1 MSGETAVNTPG
12 QSSSSLDARIAEVSK
27 PQPTPHSS
35 ISDEI
40 PGLVGV
46 TSSEYERYER
56 KVVVEKVDYEEF
68 IIDPL
73 EMEYSPPAAPEN
85 WTPFTHPEG
94 SVYFQNKELA
104 TYPILTDVYVY
115 ETSAREELEDYINK
129 ILTYINQHEVQLPQ
143 GDICLVLEFRKSEN
157 CGYYFVNHARRCLFW
172 LAEFDAIDFL
182 AAVKVHY
189 EPSHVAHEME
199 ALYWLHNEYF
209 PSPDIHPMPHKVVTE
224 LEDILHHA
232 IGDALTSSSPTMPY
246 PIDVLQQMLALTNSV
261 RQTNQQDRGLGPGS
275 TSMMY
280 RFLHNFHHEYFL
292 HLHGQKTA
300 RLDRDQPV
308 HPTYKRTFLMTI
320 FSPLL
325 FYGPEIHSKTL
336 QKTAV
341 DFTVRKAD
349 WDAVMAQLTDGWK
362 QLNIYATVM
371 LAANV
376 AFLAIPGI
384 EGMDDASPPGS
395 CSWQQSISYL
405 STMDSLGS
413 IILGLLLVQLH
424 NTTLKAS

>member
-1 MSGETAVNTPG
+1 M
-12 QSSSSLDARIAEVSK
+12 D
-27 PQPTPHSS
+27 
-35 ISDEI
+35 
-40 PGLVGV
+40 
-46 TSSEYERYER
+46 
-56 KVVVEKVDYEEF
+56 
-68 IIDPL
+68 
-73 EMEYSPPAAPEN
+73 YSPPAAPEN

-94 SVYFQNKELA
+94 SVYFQNKMLA

-115 ETSAREELEDYINK
+115 ETSAREELEGYINK
-129 ILTYINQHEVQLPQ
+129 ILTYINQHAVQLPQ
-143 GDICLVLEFRKSEN
+143 DDICLVLEFRKSKN

-189 EPSHVAHEME
+189 EPSHVAHEMQ

-209 PSPDIHPMPHKVVTE
+209 PSPDIHPMAPKVLTE
-224 LEDILHHA
+224 LEDILHQA

-246 PIDVLQQMLALTNSV
+246 TIDVLQQMLALTKSV
-261 RQTNQQDRGLGPGS
+261 KLVAVSLQVELDQQDRGSGS

-280 RFLHNFHHEYFL
+280 RFLHNFYHEYFL
-292 HLHGQKTA
+292 HLHGQRAA
-300 RLDRDQPV
+300 RLDRDQPI
-308 HPTYKRTFLMTI
+308 HPTYQRTFLMTI

-341 DFTVRKAD
+341 DAMVRKAD
-349 WDAVMAQLTDGWK
+349 WDVVLAQLTDGWK

-376 AFLAIPGI
+376 AFLAIPSI
-384 EGMDDASPPGS
+384 EGMDDASAPGR

-405 STMDSLGS
+405 STMGSLGS
-413 IILGLLLVQLH
+413 IILGLFLVQLH